1 MPDSYENV
9 PHGEPKPDVPRW
21 APAANVP
28 RWQPPVQEASVVIS
42 DDDAATRRAPIAR
55 VSPLSQP
62 FDFWRVHPWLVVW
75 LCVFLAPV
83 AVVLLRLADEWG
95 FEGLVAPLQWALHG
109 SIHGVQE
116 RSDHAGT
123 VEALIEAGAP
133 VPSDPGET
141 SNAVREVLGRYNRRG

>member
-1 MPDSYENV
+1 MASLTAGHPDLVRTLRDE
-9 PHGEPKPDVPRW
+9 D
-21 APAANVP
+21 
-28 RWQPPVQEASVVIS
+28 
-42 DDDAATRRAPIAR
+42 RR
-55 VSPLSQP
+55 
-62 FDFWRVHPWLVVW
+62 
-75 LCVFLAPV
+75 
-83 AVVLLRLADEWG
+83 RLADAAQDG
-95 FEGLVAPLQWALHG
+95 NVAAVRLMLEAGWPVDARGQHGATALHWAAFHGHAAMAREILSRRPALDALSTEFASTPLQWALYG